1 MEERDIKYMD
11 AVLKAHYA
19 SHAGDVPVPAMPDS
33 REFGYQPFGA
43 GWQRHLS
50 LADIGSVNAFLTSRS
65 PASAYCS
72 AAYYEKPSSTP
83 METKGW
89 RGADLIF
96 DIDAK
101 DLKLDCREDHAVY
114 RCLDCGKS
122 CETAPKC
129 CNGKHGSASLPC
141 AACVGAASRQAEEL
155 VKILADTFG
164 ACPDSIKTYFSGNEG
179 YHVHATDPQFHK
191 IKSAGRAE
199 IAGYVLSR
207 GIQVDA
213 GVTTDLTR
221 IFRMPGTLSAKS
233 GMAKTEC
240 RDPFS
245 DAVLLGNEPV
255 SVIADCPR
263 VFALN
268 GRKFGPYCAEEAS
281 VPEYAAAYMIS
292 KGLARV
298 T

>member
-1 MEERDIKYMD
+1 MQKRDIQYLE

-19 SHAGDVPVPAMPDS
+19 SNAGNVQVPATPEA
-33 REFGYQPFGA
+33 REFGYQTLA
-43 GWQRHLS
+43 SDWKRHLA
-50 LADIGSVNAFLTSRS
+50 LADIGSLGTFLASTA

-72 AAYYEKPSSTP
+72 AAYYERPSSIP

-89 RGADLIF
+89 RGTDLIF

-101 DLKLDCREDHAVY
+101 DLKQACRADHAVY
-114 RCLDCGKS
+114 RCRNCDKS
-122 CETAPKC
+122 YKAAPKC
-129 CNGKHGSASLPC
+129 CDGKHDSVSLPC
-141 AACVGAASRQAEEL
+141 TACVGAALRQAEEL
-155 VKILADTFG
+155 TKILVDAFG

-179 YHVHATDPQFHK
+179 YHVHVTDPQFHK

-207 GIQVDA
+207 DIQVDV

-240 RDPFS
+240 KDPFV
-245 DAVLLGNEPV
+245 DAVLLGSEMIT
-255 SVIADCPR
+255 VIADCPH

-268 GRKFGPYCAEEAS
+268 GRKFGPYCVEEAS
-281 VPEYAAAYMIS
+281 VPEYAAVYMIS
-292 KGLARV
+292 KGLAHV
-298 T
+298 A